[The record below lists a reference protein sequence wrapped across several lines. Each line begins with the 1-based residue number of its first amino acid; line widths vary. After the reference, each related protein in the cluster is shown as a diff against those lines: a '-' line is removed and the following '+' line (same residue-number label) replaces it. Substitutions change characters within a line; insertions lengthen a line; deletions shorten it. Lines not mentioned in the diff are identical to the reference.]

1 MNYRMVKQFSNNAI
15 DNFFNFF
22 YKIVDFG
29 KVWIDVFWAFFEI
42 WEAFFLIFYNIF
54 MYFYYLVLLAIDK
67 SATESQ
73 SVFFISRRVPKRA
86 AFAPQK
92 VYTRESGGSA
102 PARYGRQAASK
113 VAETTVSVSAAAK
126 EAVAGTVA
134 SAADKLRKPPSGGK
148 GSFRMQFLNFFD
160 DLFKTI
166 WAVLK
171 APFMKIA
178 DFFATK
184 LKPVRDQDQGASG
197 SLIDEYMKEYEQK
210 KRR

>member
-22 YKIVDFG
+22 YKLVDFG
-29 KVWIDVFWAFFEI
+29 KVWMDVFWAFFEI

-54 MYFYYLVLLAIDK
+54 MYFYYLILLAIDK

-73 SVFFISRRVPKRA
+73 SVFFIRKRIAKRV
-86 AFAPQK
+86 AFTPQK
-92 VYTRESGGSA
+92 VYTRETGS
-102 PARYGRQAASK
+102 PASIRYGRQAASK
-113 VAETTVSVSAAAK
+113 VAATTMSVSTAAK
-126 EAVAGTVA
+126 EAVTETVS
-134 SAADKLRKPPSGGK
+134 SAAEKIRVTPSAGK
-148 GSFRMQFLNFFD
+148 GSFRLRLLTFFD
-160 DLFKTI
+160 ELFKSI
-166 WAVLK
+166 LGIVK
-171 APFMKIA
+171 APFLKIV

-184 LKPVRDQDQGASG
+184 LKPVRDQEQGASG

>member
-29 KVWIDVFWAFFEI
+29 KVWMDVFWAFFEI

-54 MYFYYLVLLAIDK
+54 MYFYYLILLGIDK

-73 SVFFISRRVPKRA
+73 SVFFVGKRMPKRV
-86 AFAPQK
+86 AFTPQK
-92 VYTRESGGSA
+92 VYTRDAGA
-102 PARYGRQAASK
+102 PVPGVRYGRQAASK
-113 VAETTVSVSAAAK
+113 VAEATVSVSTAAK
-126 EAVAGTVA
+126 EAVAETVS
-134 SAADKLRKPPSGGK
+134 SATDKLRKPSGGK
-148 GSFRMQFLNFFD
+148 GSFRMRFLNFFD
-160 DLFKTI
+160 ELYKTI
-166 WAVLK
+166 LGIFK
-171 APFMKIA
+171 APFLKVV